1 MASSAFAGGLALA
14 GYSPSPEREPIAQ
27 QDLLKLRREE
37 TDRNTTAHR
46 RVLVR
51 LLERTKAEYDRY
63 TAGAQKE
70 PPVLDVLIVSGGGDW
85 GAFGAGFLKG
95 WHKVP
100 AQHPLAKPEFD
111 VVTGVSTGTLIA
123 PFAFLGDEPA
133 IDQIVTLYRNPGADW
148 VKQRGMLYFLPDNIS
163 FSEVPGLEREMR
175 RHITMDMVRRI
186 AKAGADGR
194 MLVVNT
200 TNLDDAGPR
209 VFDLVEEAQ
218 RAADSG
224 ELERI
229 HNIMLASAGIPGAF
243 PFRII
248 DQELYVDGGVT
259 GNILYGGRL
268 VPAGTRGV
276 RQTRAAFESALG
288 VGGVRGLLL
297 QPLAQRAVGLGT
309 DHAIELCPVARGEA
323 DALDEHVVDAPASI
337 AYVHAVVEGNLGA
350 LTRRHLRT
358 HDRGAA
364 RLHRL
369 AEEGDLLSA
378 RGFHLRQVRALEE
391 VAEEGHELRLLLALE
406 RLPVS
411 GERTSGNLVEVE
423 HLSNDLPDLAQLV
436 GPDGGIGPA
445 VLHDGHEAPDCRF
458 DRVAR
463 SSLRRG
469 PCGPGRE

>member
-1 MASSAFAGGLALA
+1 MRTRTPVVVLLAAAIGAVVCRRGLARIGSSTFAGGLALA
-14 GYSPSPEREPIAQ
+14 GYGPSPKRDPIAQ

-37 TDRNTTAHR
+37 AERNTTARR

-63 TAGAQKE
+63 TAGTQKQ
-70 PPVLDVLIVSGGGDW
+70 PPVLDFLIVSGGGDW

-111 VVTGVSTGTLIA
+111 IVTGVSTGTLIA

-133 IDQIVTLYRNPGADW
+133 LDEIVTLYRNPEADW

-163 FSEVPGLEREMR
+163 FSEVPGLEREIR
-175 RHITMDMVRRI
+175 RHVTMDMVRRI

-194 MLVVNT
+194 MLLVNT

-259 GNILYGGRL
+259 GNILYAARVEEEDALPAVWQRTYPDVPIPKIRL
-268 VPAGTRGV
+268 WVIFNNQFRPVPLVTPPKWLAVVQRSLETA
-276 RQTRAAFESALG
+276 TRASTATALKHLVAMTEIARLKRNAHVEIRIVSIPGDWSPPVPG
-288 VGGVRGLLL
+288 VFVKETMNN
-297 QPLAQRAVGLGT
+297 LADLG
-309 DHAIELCPVARGEA
+309 ERMGA
-323 DALDEHVVDAPASI
+323 DPASW
-337 AYVHAVVEGNLGA
+337 VDQ
-350 LTRRHLRT
+350 LT
-358 HDRGAA
+358 
-364 RLHRL
+364 
-369 AEEGDLLSA
+369 GD
-378 RGFHLRQVRALEE
+378 FRA
-391 VAEEGHELRLLLALE
+391 
-406 RLPVS
+406 
-411 GERTSGNLVEVE
+411 
-423 HLSNDLPDLAQLV
+423 
-436 GPDGGIGPA
+436 
-445 VLHDGHEAPDCRF
+445 
-458 DRVAR
+458 
-463 SSLRRG
+463 
-469 PCGPGRE
+469 